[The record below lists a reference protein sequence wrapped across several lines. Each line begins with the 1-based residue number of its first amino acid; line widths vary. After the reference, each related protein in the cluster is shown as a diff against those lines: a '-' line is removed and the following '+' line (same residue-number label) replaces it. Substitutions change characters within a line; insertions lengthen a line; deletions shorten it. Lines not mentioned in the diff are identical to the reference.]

1 MNYKGIIFG
10 LTGPSGVGKG
20 FIKEHIKKQLPN
32 LEELTVATTR
42 GRREADGKDRDTDI
56 SIGVFLERAK
66 GGTIIFAHQPFGTD
80 GDWYGFYA
88 DQIKKL
94 LIEGRE
100 ILTEIHVDNV
110 RLFKSEFGQSVK
122 IIGLMAEE
130 SYLETNLNNRMTE
143 SGEERRNRLAM
154 ALNEIETIKQLKEE
168 GLVDSL
174 IEVQSENRETVA
186 QLTFE
191 RIRELGIGEVRSF
204 RSGKEHE

>member
-1 MNYKGIIFG
+1 
-10 LTGPSGVGKG
+10 
-20 FIKEHIKKQLPN
+20 
-32 LEELTVATTR
+32 
-42 GRREADGKDRDTDI
+42 
-56 SIGVFLERAK
+56 
-66 GGTIIFAHQPFGTD
+66 
-80 GDWYGFYA
+80 
-88 DQIKKL
+88 
-94 LIEGRE
+94 
-100 ILTEIHVDNV
+100 
-110 RLFKSEFGQSVK
+110 
-122 IIGLMAEE
+122 MAEE